1 MSDNDELI
9 SQFLAFTGSSDT
21 AKAASYLEM
30 SAGNVETAV
39 GLFLEHAGGSGGGGA
54 AGGALGGAAAAA
66 GGMDDIRAPDATRT
80 MRLMDDGP
88 MYGGGNM
95 MGFGG
100 GGGGAGGANHAMMGM
115 MEHMLEDSLRYSA
128 FADDRDTIRD
138 TVNASASNSRRRRR
152 GNSGTSDENM
162 AIDVDADENNNEN
175 DNNNDTTNINN
186 TSNMDE
192 ADDDDMDDEYDYDDD
207 EDDDDDDDGVAQSQ
221 VARLADIFAAPDH
234 LMFKEGGF
242 EGARTMA
249 KDNKRWLLVNIQRD
263 NEFSSHALNRDVWRD
278 ELVENLIREGFIFW
292 QTMDVSPEGKT
303 YIQRYKVS
311 DFPHVALIDPRT
323 RRLLWRKEGWTQEN
337 PLTAESFAEYAM
349 DFCSKYTFDKPPV
362 APRPGAAKPP
372 PNKKTMNQ
380 MSEQEQLQA
389 AMRASLE
396 DISPVSE
403 AKMED
408 DDQEVQVLEPSEV
421 GKPAAVEAKEEVE
434 VVEET
439 KEEAKP
445 TLLDELVAMD
455 IGEEPAKG
463 ARVMIR
469 TPDGKRNV
477 RKFEMSQTVKSIYA
491 HFVQSNDEAKGG
503 KDFILQESGF
513 PPKDLL
519 PDIDQTIQ
527 ARNLSGAALTLR
539 WKE

>member
-1 MSDNDELI
+1 MSNNDELI

-21 AKAASYLEM
+21 AKASSYLEM

-39 GLFLEHAGGSGGGGA
+39 GLFLEHEGGGGSGA
-54 AGGALGGAAAAA
+54 AGGAAA
-66 GGMDDIRAPDATRT
+66 GGTGGGMPDVRAPDATRT

-88 MYGGGNM
+88 MFGGGSM
-95 MGFGG
+95 MM
-100 GGGGAGGANHAMMGM
+100 GGGGANQAMMGM

-128 FADDRDTIRD
+128 FADDRDNIRD
-138 TVNASASNSRRRRR
+138 TVNASATSSNSRRRRR
-152 GNSGTSDENM
+152 NTNNSDENM
-162 AIDVDADENNNEN
+162 AIDVDADENNQD
-175 DNNNDTTNINN
+175 DNNNNNNN
-186 TSNMDE
+186 TNNSNSNMDDG
-192 ADDDDMDDEYDYDDD
+192 DDDDMEEYDYDDD
-207 EDDDDDDDGVAQSQ
+207 DDDEDGDDDGGAAQSQ

-303 YIQRYKVS
+303 YIQRYKVG
-311 DFPHVALIDPRT
+311 DFPHVAFIDPRT

-362 APRPGAAKPP
+362 APRPGAARAPP
-372 PNKKTMNQ
+372 KKKAMNE
-380 MSEQEQLQA
+380 MSEAEQLQA

-396 DISPVSE
+396 DISPASE
-403 AKMED
+403 GKMED
-408 DDQEVQVLEPSEV
+408 GDDDDEQEVQVLEPDEN
-421 GKPAAVEAKEEVE
+421 GKPRAVES
-434 VVEET
+434 

-445 TLLDELVAMD
+445 SLLDELLAMTL
-455 IGEEPAKG
+455 GEEPAKG

-477 RKFEMSQTVKSIYA
+477 RKFDASQTVKTIYA
-491 HFVQSNDEAKGG
+491 HFVQSSDEAKGG
-503 KDFILQESGF
+503 KEFILQESGF

-519 PDIDQTIQ
+519 PDIDQTI
-527 ARNLSGAALTLR
+527 ASRNLSGAALTLR
-539 WKE
+539 WKD